1 MVSDAWTACAI
12 ATEMNI
18 VLSLQF
24 PHGNRCQY
32 SRLFFVARC
41 LCVRGI
47 AMCVTGELH
56 VEGLMV
62 GFNRA
67 WGFASSR
74 ARRFYGRVR
83 PCRSSARRQ
92 TNPAFAVFSF

>member
-1 MVSDAWTACAI
+1 
-12 ATEMNI
+12 
-18 VLSLQF
+18 
-24 PHGNRCQY
+24 
-32 SRLFFVARC
+32 
-41 LCVRGI
+41 
-47 AMCVTGELH
+47 MCVTGELH
-56 VEGLMV
+56 VKGLMV

-83 PCRSSARRQ
+83 LYRSSARRQ

>member
-12 ATEMNI
+12 ATEMNSNCNFGMAT
-18 VLSLQF
+18 VV
-24 PHGNRCQY
+24 NY

-56 VEGLMV
+56 IKGLMV